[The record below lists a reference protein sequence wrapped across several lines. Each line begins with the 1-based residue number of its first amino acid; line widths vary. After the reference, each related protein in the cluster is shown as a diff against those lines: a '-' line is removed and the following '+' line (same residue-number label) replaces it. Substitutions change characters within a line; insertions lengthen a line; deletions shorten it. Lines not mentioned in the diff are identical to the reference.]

1 MGVSFDAEWQLASRI
16 ECGRLPS
23 TNAFLSTATMRF
35 RLNFTFSYCHEE
47 GTPIAR
53 FFGALNRF
61 SIHLTIA
68 LAGESPAPIVYP
80 FQPSPQ
86 YSMDLHSL
94 HISILLVCSWIPPS
108 SSSPILTATNTAV
121 TSQQPC
127 FHLSIPRFPD
137 LSLSCVFLYD
147 CGPAG
152 PLMWSVLGHSF
163 PHRMDG

>member
-23 TNAFLSTATMRF
+23 TKAFLSTATMRF

-47 GTPIAR
+47 GAPIAR

-94 HISILLVCSWIPPS
+94 HISILLVCSWIPPLLPHLS
-108 SSSPILTATNTAV
+108 PQPQTLPLHRNSPVSTFQFPVSPIFLCLV
-121 TSQQPC
+121 
-127 FHLSIPRFPD
+127 F
-137 LSLSCVFLYD
+137 SCMIV
-147 CGPAG
+147 
-152 PLMWSVLGHSF
+152 VLQAL
-163 PHRMDG
+163 

>member
-80 FQPSPQ
+80 FQPCP
-86 YSMDLHSL
+86 
-94 HISILLVCSWIPPS
+94 
-108 SSSPILTATNTAV
+108 PILDGSAFFAYIDPTGVLVDSTPFFLTYPHSHKHCRYIATALFPPFNSPFPRSFSV
-121 TSQQPC
+121 MC
-127 FHLSIPRFPD
+127 F
-137 LSLSCVFLYD
+137 SCMIV
-147 CGPAG
+147 
-152 PLMWSVLGHSF
+152 VLQAL
-163 PHRMDG
+163 